1 METRPSTYLN
11 RLAVFALFCLAG
23 SVVSA
28 VEADPAALKFFETK
42 IRPLLSEQCLKCH
55 GENKQKGGLRLDS
68 LQAAQL
74 GGEGGAAITPGNL
87 ASSLLIKAVSYEDSD
102 LQMPPDNKLEA
113 AQIAD
118 LKKWIELGAPWPADQ
133 SARPIKKPGEFSAEE
148 RSWWAFQPVKH
159 PEPPQIKGKQSKV
172 LNAIDSFILAKLETE
187 GMTQAPM
194 ADRYELARRVY
205 FDLHGLPPTP
215 EEVDRFV
222 NDKRPDAYQ
231 RLVDELLESPRYGER
246 WAQHWLDLVRYAES
260 DGYRADAYRPD
271 AWPYRD
277 YVIRSFND
285 DKPYDK
291 FVKEQLA
298 GDELNPEDPN
308 TLIAT
313 SYFRNPIYEWNAA
326 DAEGQRQNIIN
337 EISDVSGELFLG
349 LSFGCARCHD
359 HKFDPIL
366 QKDCYRLQAFFTGIT
381 WRDDM
386 KLATPEQKREYE
398 EKMKQW
404 KTAAAE
410 PLSKL
415 EAIMKPKEANASK
428 GTFKVFPA
436 SVQTMYLKPEN
447 EKTPLEKQVSYFVK
461 RRLEEKA
468 DGVKPEKFKPEEK
481 ALYDTVMKELASY
494 DAIKPKP
501 LQTAFVITDIGRD
514 VPPTS
519 FKTRRASADDVKPGF
534 LSILDPSDAKITP
547 PANVE
552 SSGRRTA
559 LANWITRPD
568 NALSTRVIVNRA
580 WQYHFARGL
589 TATTS
594 DFGKLGEKPSHPE
607 LLDWLTSEFVKNG
620 WSLKKLHRL
629 IMNSATYQQTA
640 RLQPNEI
647 ALKRDPENRWLW
659 RMNPRRLEADQA
671 RDALL
676 TISGELNDQS
686 GGPGEDPNKLRRTV
700 YSKKLRNSQEEILHS
715 FDAPNGYQSV
725 AKRDETTTALQS
737 LLMINGDW
745 PLQRARAMATR
756 LLKEKQF
763 KPVELVRTAYELVY
777 TRPPLAHELTA
788 ATSFLK
794 KQEALL
800 KKEKPEAPILTNPI
814 VDAKSYFGGHPLSG
828 LKTVAFKPG
837 SAFEKMRVKL
847 GETEGDTFTVE
858 ALVYLD
864 SVYPNA
870 SVRTIASRW
879 NGDQHAKGW
888 SLGVTGNASRYK
900 PNNLIMQLSGDDF
913 QSTQQ
918 YQVVASDLRLALKI
932 PYYVAAVVTNKPLDD
947 QQSGGTVTFYALNLS
962 DPKAE
967 WQTVTQRHSM
977 IGGYVNSEQ
986 SLIIGGSERSAT
998 NLWDGVISRVVVT
1011 NAALLQNQLSFGSV
1025 QPTPR
1030 CLFDAQAETLAN
1042 TSEPRFIWET
1052 SAKLSTSKKLSTE
1065 QEALTDFC
1073 HALINSNEF
1082 LYLH

>member
-1 METRPSTYLN
+1 MESCLLTPLN
-11 RLAVFALFCLAG
+11 RLAAIALFGLMSHAL
-23 SVVSA
+23 SA
-28 VEADPAALKFFETK
+28 AEADPAALKFFETK
-42 IRPLLSEQCLKCH
+42 IRPLLSDQCMKCH
-55 GENKQKGGLRLDS
+55 GEKKQKGGLRLDS
-68 LQAAQL
+68 LQAAQQ
-74 GGEGGAAITPGNL
+74 GGDGGAAVTPGDV
-87 ASSLLIKAVSYEDSD
+87 ASSLLIKAISYEDSD

-118 LKKWIELGAPWPADQ
+118 LKKWIELGAPWPEDKAH
-133 SARPIKKPGEFSAEE
+133 PVKKPGEFSVEE
-148 RSWWAFQPVKH
+148 RAWWAFQPVKH
-159 PEPPQIKGKQSKV
+159 PEPPQIQSPKSKIQ
-172 LNAIDSFILAKLETE
+172 NAIDSFVIAKLESE

-194 ADRYELARRVY
+194 ADRHEMARRLY

-260 DGYRADAYRPD
+260 DGYRADAYRAD

-277 YVIRSFND
+277 YVIRSFNE
-285 DKPYDK
+285 DKPYDH

-298 GDELNPEDPN
+298 GDELNPDDPKVI
-308 TLIAT
+308 IAT
-313 SYFRNPIYEWNAA
+313 SYFRNPIYEWNSA
-326 DAEGQRQNIIN
+326 DADGQRQTIIN

-366 QKDCYRLQAFFTGIT
+366 QKDCYRLQAFFTGIV
-381 WRDDM
+381 WRDDL
-386 KLATPEQKREYE
+386 KLATPEQKKQHE
-398 EKMKQW
+398 EQMKQW
-404 KTAAAE
+404 ETAAAE

-415 EAIMKPKEANASK
+415 DAILKPKAEKSRK
-428 GTFKVFPA
+428 GTFKVFPE
-436 SVQTMYLKPEN
+436 SVQALYLKPEN
-447 EKTPLEKQVSYFVK
+447 KKTPLEKQVSYFVQ

-468 DGVKPEKFKPEEK
+468 DAVKPDKFKPEEK
-481 ALYDTVMKELASY
+481 ALYDAVMKELAAY
-494 DAIKPKP
+494 NAIKPEP
-501 LQTAFVITDIGRD
+501 LPTAFVITDIGRE

-519 FKTRRASADDVKPGF
+519 YKTRRASADDVKPGF
-534 LSILDPSDAKITP
+534 LSILDPGDAKITP
-547 PANVE
+547 PANVN

-559 LANWITRPD
+559 LANWIASPD
-568 NALSTRVIVNRA
+568 NALSTRVIVNRV
-580 WQYHFARGL
+580 WQYHFGRGL

-640 RLQPNEI
+640 RQQPGEI

-676 TISGELNDQS
+676 SISAELNDKS
-686 GGPGEDPNKLRRTV
+686 GGPGEDPNRLRRTI
-700 YSKKLRNSQEEILHS
+700 YSKKLRNSQEEFLHS

-745 PLQRARAMATR
+745 PLQRARAMASR
-756 LLKEKQF
+756 LLNDKEA
-763 KPVELVRTAYELVY
+763 KPAEVVRKAYELVY
-777 TRPPLAHELTA
+777 SRPPAARELAA
-788 ATSFLK
+788 AGSFLSQ
-794 KQEALL
+794 QEALL
-800 KKEKPEAPILTNPI
+800 KKEQPEVPVLTNPL
-814 VDAKSYFGGHPLSG
+814 VDAKSYFGSHPMSG
-828 LKTVAFKPG
+828 LKAVAFKPG
-837 SAFEKMRVKL
+837 TAFEKMRVKL
-847 GETEGDTFTVE
+847 GEIEGETFTVE

-864 SVYPNA
+864 SLYSNA

-879 NGDQHAKGW
+879 NGDERGKGW
-888 SLGVTGNASRYK
+888 SLGITSTASRFK
-900 PNNLIMQLSGDDF
+900 PNNLIMQLCGDDF
-913 QSTQQ
+913 QNSQQ
-918 YQVVASDLRLALKI
+918 YEAVASGIRIALKT
-932 PYYVAAVVTNKPLDD
+932 PYYVAAVVSNKPLED
-947 QQSGGTVTFYALNLS
+947 QQFGGTVTFYALNLN

-967 WQTVTQRHSM
+967 WQTVTQRHSL
-977 IGGYVNSEQ
+977 IGGYVNAEHG
-986 SLIIGGSERSAT
+986 LIIGGRERDTKS
-998 NLWDGVISRVVVT
+998 LWDGAISRVVVT
-1011 NAALLQNQLSFGSV
+1011 NAALPQNQLSFGMV
-1025 QPTPR
+1025 QPAPR

-1042 TSEPRFIWET
+1042 TSEPRYVWET
-1052 SAKLSTSKKLSTE
+1052 SAKKDTGKKLSAKH
-1065 QEALTDFC
+1065 EALADLC